1 MSRRSLQKYAWLSI
15 AAAVVTIG
23 LKGSAWVV
31 TDSVGLLSDALES
44 FVNLAA
50 AILALVTLTVAAR
63 PPDDEHMFGH
73 DKAEYFAGGIEGG
86 MIVIAAVA
94 IAIPAIDRL
103 AHPQPIPSLNLGL
116 ILSGIASLV
125 NFGVG
130 RLLLKVGR
138 RERSMTLEAD
148 GRHLMTDVWTSVGVF
163 VGLGA
168 VVLTGW
174 EILDPILGLLVALHI
189 VFSGIRLLRTAAHG
203 LMDRAIP
210 EEDRLE
216 IERILHSHRDDGIA
230 FHALRTR
237 QSGGRSFISFHVLV
251 PGVWTVQKGHD
262 LVEAIETE
270 IREAL
275 PLGATV
281 LTHLEPVEDP
291 VSWEDVE
298 I

>member
-23 LKGSAWVV
+23 LKGSAWMV

-44 FVNLAA
+44 LVNLAA
-50 AILALVTLTVAAR
+50 AILALVTLTIAAR
-63 PPDDEHMFGH
+63 PPDEEHMFGH
-73 DKAEYFAGGIEGG
+73 DKAEYFAGGIEGA

-94 IAIPAIDRL
+94 IAIPAVDRL
-103 AHPQPIPSLNLGL
+103 ADPQPIPSLNLGL
-116 ILSGIASLV
+116 LLSGIAALV
-125 NFGVG
+125 NLGVG
-130 RLLLKVGR
+130 RILLKVGR

-189 VFSGIRLLRTAAHG
+189 VFSGLRLLRSSANG

-210 EEDRLE
+210 QEDRLE
-216 IERILHSHRDDGIA
+216 VERILHTHRDDGIA

-251 PGVWTVQKGHD
+251 PGVWTVQRGHD
-262 LVEAIETE
+262 LAEAIESE

>member
-15 AAAVVTIG
+15 GAAVLTIG
-23 LKGSAWVV
+23 LKGSAWMV

-44 FVNLAA
+44 LVNLAA
-50 AILALVTLTVAAR
+50 AILALVTLTIAAR

-73 DKAEYFAGGIEGG
+73 DKAEYFAGGLEGG

-94 IAIPAIDRL
+94 IAVPAIGRL
-103 AHPQPIPSLNLGL
+103 SDPQPIPSLDVGL
-116 ILSGIASLV
+116 ILSGIASLI

-130 RLLLKVGR
+130 RVLLRVGR

-148 GRHLMTDVWTSVGVF
+148 GRHLMTDVWTSLGVF
-163 VGLGA
+163 AGLGA

-189 VFSGIRLLRTAAHG
+189 VGSGVRLLRSAAHG

-210 EEDRLE
+210 DEDLRE

-251 PGVWTVQKGHD
+251 PGEWSVQRGHD
-262 LVEAIETE
+262 LAEEIETE
-270 IREAL
+270 IRTAL
-275 PLGATV
+275 PPGAAV